1 MLVTMDAGRDDPY
14 LVDLVDYVNR
24 SGAHVPLRVSVAGA
38 LLSAHLIPAA
48 EWMRMQSA
56 DPARHEGAEWLAYRL
71 AQMAQDLPGSA
82 TPFDDGDEAELP
94 RYCHLAEMAAGQPT
108 GASWRVRLAA
118 VDGWSLGLA

>member
-1 MLVTMDAGRDDPY
+1 MDARRDDPY

-24 SGAHVPLRVSVAGA
+24 SSARVPLRLSVAGTTLA
-38 LLSAHLIPAA
+38 AHLVPAA

-82 TPFDDGDEAELP
+82 TPFDDADDAEEP
-94 RYCHLAEMAAGQPT
+94 RYCHLAEVVAGQPT
-108 GASWRVRLAA
+108 GATWRVRIAA